1 MLDFCTDIA
10 SSAPDLPPEDETR
23 GNRKRVGEANEE
35 DRAVKALRGSRR
47 TSKGQ
52 GSKRAAG
59 KEVKD
64 EERDITINVPKPE
77 PEAQEQVTK
86 NEVKHEM
93 TATADIALGTSLET
107 LGDFAPGK
115 EAEEEDYDA

>member
-1 MLDFCTDIA
+1 LLDFCTDIA

-35 DRAVKALRGSRR
+35 DRAVKARRGSRQ
-47 TSKGQ
+47 TKGQ
-52 GSKRAAG
+52 GSKRVAG
-59 KEVKD
+59 KELKD
-64 EERDITINVPKPE
+64 EERDSTINVPKPD

-93 TATADIALGTSLET
+93 AATADIALGTSLET
-107 LGDFAPGK
+107 LVDFAPGK
-115 EAEEEDYDA
+115 QAEEEDYDA

>member
-1 MLDFCTDIA
+1 LLDFCTDIA

-35 DRAVKALRGSRR
+35 DRTVKAPRGSRQ
-47 TSKGQ
+47 TKGQ

-59 KEVKD
+59 KELKD
-64 EERDITINVPKPE
+64 EERDTTAATVPKAD

-93 TATADIALGTSLET
+93 TAPADIALGTSLET
-107 LGDFAPGK
+107 LVDFAPGK